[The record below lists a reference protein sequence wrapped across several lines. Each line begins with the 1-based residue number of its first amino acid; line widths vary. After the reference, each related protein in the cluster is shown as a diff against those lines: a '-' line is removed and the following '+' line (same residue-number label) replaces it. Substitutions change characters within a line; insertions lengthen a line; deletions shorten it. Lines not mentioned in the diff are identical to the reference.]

1 MKSSMKA
8 LDLSFMILLFLLLRE
23 SNMNQIDISQCFDNI
38 SETTL
43 EKKPFF
49 YNDIQTKEL
58 CTKLALA
65 QRYKEDIFFPKYFH
79 KCFPLCNSCLEYSK
93 EKNDM
98 KCNSCL
104 NGFRLKWES
113 LFLYRE

>member
-65 QRYKEDIFFPKYFH
+65 QRYKEDIFFPKYFLNYPTSY
-79 KCFPLCNSCLEYSK
+79 PLFVS
-93 EKNDM
+93 
-98 KCNSCL
+98 
-104 NGFRLKWES
+104 LK
-113 LFLYRE
+113 